1 MQNTPHPKASAP
13 GQNVGLLVSIASL
26 WQYRAFILG
35 STKREFQTKYKNSLL
50 GFAWPI
56 INPLALILV
65 YTLVFSKVMG
75 ARLPGAAVDGGSSI
89 YAYSIY
95 LCIGVIVW
103 TLFAELTS
111 RAQVVFLEN
120 ANLLKK
126 LNFPRLC
133 LPVIVIL
140 NAGLNFAI
148 IFALFTLFLLF
159 TNNFPGYCFIAV
171 FPLLIIL
178 VAFSIGLGMTLGVL
192 NVFFRDIGYFYSVAL
207 QFWFWLTPI
216 VYSVNVLPEKIRFL
230 VSFNPLSNL
239 LMAFQGI
246 FIHHQWPDWSS
257 LWFICLL
264 AVLLNINGF
273 RLFRKRSGEMVDL
286 L

>member
-1 MQNTPHPKASAP
+1 MLKNDSLSSNRSP
-13 GQNVGLLVSIASL
+13 GLLASVASL

-65 YTLVFSKVMG
+65 YTLVFSKLMG
-75 ARLPGAAVDGGSSI
+75 ARLPGAGADGGSSI

-133 LPVIVIL
+133 LPVIVIF
-140 NAGLNFAI
+140 NAGLNFLI
-148 IFALFTLFLLF
+148 IFSLFTIFLLV
-159 TNNFPGYCFIAV
+159 TNNFPGYCFFAV
-171 FPLLIIL
+171 IPLLAILIIF
-178 VAFSIGLGMTLGVL
+178 AIGLGMTLGVL

-230 VSFNPLSNL
+230 VSFNPLTNL
-239 LMAFQGI
+239 FVAFQGI
-246 FIHHQWPDWSS
+246 FVNHQAPDWSS
-257 LWFICLL
+257 LWFICIL

>member
-1 MQNTPHPKASAP
+1 MRNTESPSNSRSP
-13 GQNVGLLVSIASL
+13 GLLASIASL

-75 ARLPGAAVDGGSSI
+75 ARLSGAAVDGGSSI

-95 LCIGVIVW
+95 LCIGIIVW
-103 TLFAELTS
+103 TLFSELTS

-133 LPVIVIL
+133 LPVIVIF
-140 NAGLNFAI
+140 NAGLNFII
-148 IFALFTLFLLF
+148 IFALFTLFLLV
-159 TNNFPGYCFIAV
+159 TNNFPGACYLAV
-171 FPLLIIL
+171 IPLLVIL

-216 VYSVNVLPEKIRFL
+216 VYSANILPEKIRFL
-230 VSFNPLSNL
+230 IAFNPLTNL
-239 LMAFQGI
+239 LQAFQGI
-246 FIHHQWPDWSS
+246 FIDHAWPNWSS
-257 LWFICLL
+257 LWFISILTI
-264 AVLLNINGF
+264 LLNINGF

>member
-1 MQNTPHPKASAP
+1 MLA
-13 GQNVGLLVSIASL
+13 SIASL

-75 ARLPGAAVDGGSSI
+75 ARLPSAAGEGGSGI
-89 YAYSIY
+89 YSYSIY

-133 LPVIVIL
+133 LPVIVIF
-140 NAGLNFAI
+140 NAGLNFLI
-148 IFALFTLFLLF
+148 IFSLFTIFLVV
-159 TNNFPGYCFIAV
+159 TNNFPGYCFFAV
-171 FPLLIIL
+171 IPLLAIL
-178 VAFSIGLGMTLGVL
+178 IAFAIGLGMTLGVL

-230 VSFNPLSNL
+230 VAFNPLTNL
-239 LMAFQGI
+239 LVAFQGI
-246 FIHHQWPDWSS
+246 FINHQMPDWSS
-257 LWFICLL
+257 LWLICVL
-264 AVLLNINGF
+264 AILLNINGF

>member
-1 MQNTPHPKASAP
+1 MLNTRSRSP
-13 GQNVGLLVSIASL
+13 GLVASIASL

-65 YTLVFSKVMG
+65 YTLIFSNVMG

-89 YAYSIY
+89 YTYSIY
-95 LCIGVIVW
+95 LCIGIIVW

-140 NAGLNFAI
+140 NAGLNFLI
-148 IFALFTLFLLF
+148 IFALFILFLLF
-159 TNNFPGYCFIAV
+159 TNHFPGYCFLAV

-192 NVFFRDIGYFYSVAL
+192 NVFFRDVGYFYSVAL

-216 VYSVNVLPEKIRFL
+216 VYTATILPAWFAPYLSINPMAPIVSAYQHLFL
-230 VSFNPLSNL
+230 QNTILDWQL
-239 LMAFQGI
+239 LM
-246 FIHHQWPDWSS
+246 PS
-257 LWFICLL
+257 LLFAVVVNGLAWLL
-264 AVLLNINGF
+264 YRRCAN
-273 RLFRKRSGEMVDL
+273 EMVDEL
-286 L
+286 

>member
-1 MQNTPHPKASAP
+1 MLNNKSFSNGRSP
-13 GQNVGLLVSIASL
+13 GLLASIASL

-75 ARLPGAAVDGGSSI
+75 ARLPSAAGEGSSGI
-89 YAYSIY
+89 YSYSIY

-133 LPVIVIL
+133 LPVIVIF
-140 NAGLNFAI
+140 NAGLNFLI
-148 IFALFTLFLLF
+148 IFSLFTIFLLV
-159 TNNFPGYCFIAV
+159 TNNFPGYCFFAV
-171 FPLLIIL
+171 IPLLAIL
-178 VAFSIGLGMTLGVL
+178 ITFAIGLGMTLGVL

-230 VSFNPLSNL
+230 VAFNPLTNL
-239 LMAFQGI
+239 LVAFQGI
-246 FIHHQWPDWSS
+246 FINHQMPNWSS
-257 LWFICLL
+257 LWLICVL
-264 AVLLNINGF
+264 AILLNINGF
-273 RLFRKRSGEMVDL
+273 RLFRKRSGVMVDL

>member
-1 MQNTPHPKASAP
+1 MLKNDPLSSNRSP
-13 GQNVGLLVSIASL
+13 GLLASVASL

-65 YTLVFSKVMG
+65 YALVFSKVMG
-75 ARLPGAAVDGGSSI
+75 ARLPGAAADGGSSI

-133 LPVIVIL
+133 LPVIVIF
-140 NAGLNFAI
+140 NAGLNFLI
-148 IFALFTLFLLF
+148 IFSLFTIFLLV
-159 TNNFPGYCFIAV
+159 TNNFPGYCFFAV
-171 FPLLIIL
+171 IPLLAILIIF
-178 VAFSIGLGMTLGVL
+178 AIGLGMTLGVL

-230 VSFNPLSNL
+230 VAFNPLTNL
-239 LMAFQGI
+239 LVAFQGI
-246 FIHHQWPDWSS
+246 FINHQMPDWSS
-257 LWFICLL
+257 LWLICVL
-264 AVLLNINGF
+264 AILLNINGF

>member
-1 MQNTPHPKASAP
+1 MLNTRSRSP
-13 GQNVGLLVSIASL
+13 GLIASIAAL

-65 YTLVFSKVMG
+65 YTLIFSNVMG

-89 YAYSIY
+89 YTYSIY
-95 LCIGVIVW
+95 LCIGIIVW
-103 TLFAELTS
+103 TLFSELTS

-140 NAGLNFAI
+140 NAGLNFLI
-148 IFALFTLFLLF
+148 IFALFILFLLF
-159 TNNFPGYCFIAV
+159 TNHFPGYCFLAV

-192 NVFFRDIGYFYSVAL
+192 NVFFRDVGYFYSVAL

-216 VYSVNVLPEKIRFL
+216 VYSVNMLPEKIRFFIA
-230 VSFNPLSNL
+230 FNPLTNL
-239 LMAFQGI
+239 LQAFQGI

-257 LWFICLL
+257 LWFICVL
-264 AVLLNINGF
+264 AILLNINGF

>member
-1 MQNTPHPKASAP
+1 MLNTRSRSP
-13 GQNVGLLVSIASL
+13 GLVASIASL

-65 YTLVFSKVMG
+65 YTLIFSNVMG

-89 YAYSIY
+89 YTYSIY
-95 LCIGVIVW
+95 LCIGIIVW

-140 NAGLNFAI
+140 NAGLKVLI
-148 IFALFTLFLLF
+148 IFALFTLFLLA
-159 TNNFPGYCFIAV
+159 TNNFPGYPFLAII
-171 FPLLIIL
+171 PLLMIL

-192 NVFFRDIGYFYSVAL
+192 NVFFRDVGYFYSVAL

-216 VYSVNVLPEKIRFL
+216 VYSANILPEKIRFL
-230 VSFNPLSNL
+230 IFFNPLTNL
-239 LMAFQGI
+239 LQAFQGI
-246 FIHHQWPDWSS
+246 FIHHQWPDWSR
-257 LWFICLL
+257 LWLICVL
-264 AVLLNINGF
+264 AILLNINGF

>member
-1 MQNTPHPKASAP
+1 MLKNDPLSSNRSP
-13 GQNVGLLVSIASL
+13 GLLASVASL

-65 YTLVFSKVMG
+65 YALVFSKVMG
-75 ARLPGAAVDGGSSI
+75 ARLPGAAADGGSSI

-133 LPVIVIL
+133 LPVIVIF
-140 NAGLNFAI
+140 NAGLNFLI
-148 IFALFTLFLLF
+148 IFSLFTIFLLV
-159 TNNFPGYCFIAV
+159 TNNFPGYCFFAV
-171 FPLLIIL
+171 IPLLAILIIF
-178 VAFSIGLGMTLGVL
+178 AIGLGMTLGVL

-230 VSFNPLSNL
+230 VSFNPLTNL
-239 LMAFQGI
+239 FVAFQGI
-246 FIHHQWPDWSS
+246 FVNHQAPDWSS
-257 LWFICLL
+257 LWFICVL

>member
-1 MQNTPHPKASAP
+1 MHNSNSRSP
-13 GQNVGLLVSIASL
+13 GLFASIASL

-65 YTLVFSKVMG
+65 YALVFSKIMG
-75 ARLPGAAVDGGSSI
+75 ARLPGAAGEGSSGL
-89 YAYSIY
+89 YSYSIY

-103 TLFAELTS
+103 TLFSELTS

-140 NAGLNFAI
+140 NAGLNFII
-148 IFALFTLFLLF
+148 IFALFTLFLLV
-159 TNNFPGYCFIAV
+159 TDNFPGYCFFAV
-171 FPLLIIL
+171 IPLLFIL
-178 VAFSIGLGMTLGVL
+178 IAFSIGLGMTLGVL

-216 VYSVNVLPEKIRFL
+216 VYSTNILPEKIRFL
-230 VSFNPLSNL
+230 VSFNPLTNL
-239 LMAFQGI
+239 LVAFQGI
-246 FIHHQWPDWSS
+246 FVNHQMPDWSS
-257 LWFICLL
+257 LWFICVL

>member
-1 MQNTPHPKASAP
+1 MRNSNLPSP
-13 GQNVGLLVSIASL
+13 GLLASIAAL

-56 INPLALILV
+56 ISPLALILV
-65 YTLVFSKVMG
+65 YALVFSKVMG
-75 ARLPGAAVDGGSSI
+75 ARLPGAAGEGSAGLYS
-89 YAYSIY
+89 YSIY

-103 TLFAELTS
+103 TLFSELTS
-111 RAQVVFLEN
+111 RAQIVFLEN

-133 LPVIVIL
+133 LPVIVIF
-140 NAGLNFAI
+140 NAGLNFLI
-148 IFALFTLFLLF
+148 IFSLFTAFLLV
-159 TNNFPGYCFIAV
+159 TGNFPGIPFLAV
-171 FPLLIIL
+171 IPLLIIL
-178 VAFSIGLGMTLGVL
+178 IAFSIGLGMNLGVL

-216 VYSVNVLPEKIRFL
+216 VYSVNILPEKIRFL
-230 VSFNPLSNL
+230 ASFNPLTNL
-239 LMAFQGI
+239 MVAFQGI
-246 FIHHQWPDWSS
+246 FVSHQMPDWSS
-257 LWFICLL
+257 LWFIGVL

-273 RLFRKRSGEMVDL
+273 RLFRKHSGEMVDL

>member
-1 MQNTPHPKASAP
+1 MLNTRSRSP
-13 GQNVGLLVSIASL
+13 GFVASIASL

-50 GFAWPI
+50 GLAWPI

-65 YTLVFSKVMG
+65 YTLIFSNVMG

-89 YAYSIY
+89 YTYSIY
-95 LCIGVIVW
+95 LCIGIIVW

-140 NAGLNFAI
+140 NAGLNFLI
-148 IFALFTLFLLF
+148 IFTLFTLFLLA
-159 TNNFPGYCFIAV
+159 TNNFPGYPFLAIV
-171 FPLLIIL
+171 PLLIIL

-192 NVFFRDIGYFYSVAL
+192 NVFFRDVGYFYSVAL

-216 VYSVNVLPEKIRFL
+216 VYSANILPEKIRFL
-230 VSFNPLSNL
+230 IFFNPLTNL
-239 LMAFQGI
+239 LQAFQGI

-257 LWFICLL
+257 LWFIFVL
-264 AVLLNINGF
+264 AILLNINGF

>member
-1 MQNTPHPKASAP
+1 
-13 GQNVGLLVSIASL
+13 
-26 WQYRAFILG
+26 LG

-65 YTLVFSKVMG
+65 YTLIFSNVMG

-89 YAYSIY
+89 YTYSIY
-95 LCIGVIVW
+95 LCIGIIVW

-140 NAGLNFAI
+140 NAGLNFLI
-148 IFALFTLFLLF
+148 IFALFTLFLLA
-159 TNNFPGYCFIAV
+159 TNNFPGHPFLAII
-171 FPLLIIL
+171 PLLMIL

-192 NVFFRDIGYFYSVAL
+192 NVFFRDVGYFYSVAL

-216 VYSVNVLPEKIRFL
+216 VYSTNILPEKIRFL
-230 VSFNPLSNL
+230 IFFNPLTNL
-239 LMAFQGI
+239 LQAFQGI

-257 LWFICLL
+257 LWFICVLSI
-264 AVLLNINGF
+264 LLNINGF

>member
-1 MQNTPHPKASAP
+1 MRNSNSPSP
-13 GQNVGLLVSIASL
+13 GLLASIAAL

-56 INPLALILV
+56 ISPLALILV
-65 YTLVFSKVMG
+65 YALVFSKVMG
-75 ARLPGAAVDGGSSI
+75 ARLPGAAGEGSAGLYS
-89 YAYSIY
+89 YSIY

-103 TLFAELTS
+103 TLFSELTS
-111 RAQVVFLEN
+111 RAQIVFLEN

-133 LPVIVIL
+133 LPVIVIF
-140 NAGLNFAI
+140 NAGLNFLI
-148 IFALFTLFLLF
+148 IFSLFTAFLLV
-159 TNNFPGYCFIAV
+159 TGNFPGTPFLAV
-171 FPLLIIL
+171 IPLLIIL
-178 VAFSIGLGMTLGVL
+178 IAFSIGLGMNLGVL

-216 VYSVNVLPEKIRFL
+216 VYSVNILPEKIRFL
-230 VSFNPLSNL
+230 VSFNPLTNL
-239 LMAFQGI
+239 MVAFQGI
-246 FIHHQWPDWSS
+246 FVNHQMPDWSS
-257 LWFICLL
+257 LWFIGVL

-273 RLFRKRSGEMVDL
+273 RLFRKHSGEMVDL